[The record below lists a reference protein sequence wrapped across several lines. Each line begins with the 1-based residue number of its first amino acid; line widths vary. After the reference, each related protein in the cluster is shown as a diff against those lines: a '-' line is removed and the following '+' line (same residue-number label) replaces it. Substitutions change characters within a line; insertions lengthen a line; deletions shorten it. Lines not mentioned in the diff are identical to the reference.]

1 MNWTVVRE
9 TYQWYLV
16 HRNSFEM
23 LGLLLAVIGTIFA
36 VLSIQDGRKLTR
48 DLRSIFD
55 HLTTKE
61 VGSYPAYMSEVER
74 IISEAR
80 ESIFIA
86 TDFPGHG
93 VWTDR
98 GRYGSYV
105 KGLGN
110 RKAECVPRRQ
120 PPHIPLLGPHPHAPP
135 RAPHHPLP
143 QSPRQHNPTPL
154 CPH

>member
-105 KGLGN
+105 KAPEN
-110 RKAECVPRRQ
+110 PKAHRVRPG
-120 PPHIPLLGPHPHAPP
+120 PPLNLPLLLLHPHAREP
-135 RAPHHPLP
+135 APNEPFP
-143 QSPRQHNPTPL
+143 DARP
-154 CPH
+154 